1 MIRKIGAALVLAGLI
16 YLALGLAFHIKWKAE
31 LRACREARRAQGAF
45 VEPEVFPVLGVFFDM
60 TAWPVYA
67 WANIYHHGTPFA
79 TPCTSTYDR
88 LPADG
93 RQLPSTNTFNA
104 PGRAA
109 CSNASRAWAR
119 G

>member
-1 MIRKIGAALVLAGLI
+1 MIRKMGAALVLAGLI

-79 TPCTSTYDR
+79 TPCTHSEARVDAPHAAARTVI
-88 LPADG
+88 P
-93 RQLPSTNTFNA
+93 PSPYRTACNPR
-104 PGRAA
+104 PGR
-109 CSNASRAWAR
+109 
-119 G
+119 